1 MIERISEHREY
12 YRVEMDNGESY
23 ETTEETPEM
32 IEFMKNADQ
41 WVDSWTGVTDYIRN
55 DGEE

>member
-32 IEFMKNADQ
+32 IEFMKTADQ
-41 WVDSWTGVTDYIRN
+41 WVDGWTGVTDYIKCY
-55 DGEE
+55 GAE